1 MVYNAHR
8 RESSD
13 DPNRYVPRQNR
24 SFWKKQSTLVNV
36 RLYFNEILDE
46 LNSFHFFLVFK
57 IFQAMMDN
65 VIPTESHSDNG
76 NDSPVSL
83 SEVKNMIYAASEIF

>member
-1 MVYNAHR
+1 
-8 RESSD
+8 
-13 DPNRYVPRQNR
+13 
-24 SFWKKQSTLVNV
+24 
-36 RLYFNEILDE
+36 
-46 LNSFHFFLVFK
+46 
-57 IFQAMMDN
+57 MDN